1 MSIDDLNEE
10 ELRQKIDEV
19 KESIE
24 KIKRASKENE
34 KELMQQVKDM
44 ENEKSELIEAIKAR
58 MQLIDM
64 LKRDIYRVAYEQSL
78 KITDDEHAKPKPSPR
93 PK

>member
-1 MSIDDLNEE
+1 MSEE
-10 ELRQKIDEV
+10 ELRQQIDNV

-24 KIKRASKENE
+24 KIKRESKENE
-34 KELMQQVKDM
+34 RELVEQTQILED
-44 ENEKSELIEAIKAR
+44 EKKELIEGIKAR

-78 KITDDEHAKPKPSPR
+78 KVTDIEHSKPTTA
-93 PK
+93 